1 LKKDL
6 YLVVQVIRL
15 GRLLYTESSKKPLS
29 QTYRRPHAVAVLPLA
44 ELLADAGGLG
54 TLEEEEEREFPLKLY
69 QSDEKDYGLW
79 QHELVAKK
87 STSKFSLLS
96 GQISQ
101 GKKFPS
107 HYVIGPLPA
116 SIHSFLFL
124 FSRCGGF
131 AEAVAWRIGRL
142 ASRIHSPSEERPTD
156 SKAGLSRCYH
166 AR

>member
-1 LKKDL
+1 MGNADLKRDL

-44 ELLADAGGLG
+44 ELLADGATGA
-54 TLEEEEEREFPLKLY
+54 LEDEEEREYPLRLY

-87 STSKFSLLS
+87 PTSKFSLLS

-101 GKKFPS
+101 GTRGS
-107 HYVIGPLPA
+107 SIGLRKPRY
-116 SIHSFLFL
+116 I
-124 FSRCGGF
+124 
-131 AEAVAWRIGRL
+131 
-142 ASRIHSPSEERPTD
+142 
-156 SKAGLSRCYH
+156 
-166 AR
+166 

>member
-1 LKKDL
+1 M
-6 YLVVQVIRL
+6 VVQVIRL

-44 ELLADAGGLG
+44 ELLADTDTGGLG
-54 TLEEEEEREFPLKLY
+54 TLEEEEEREYPLKLY

-101 GKKFPS
+101 GRPLCLKFLIS
-107 HYVIGPLPA
+107 CF
-116 SIHSFLFL
+116 FLFFFIFL
-124 FSRCGGF
+124 FFCLIRCCGF
-131 AEAVAWRIGRL
+131 SETVAWRIVRL
-142 ASRIHSPSEERPTD
+142 ASRIHSPLEKRTTD
-156 SKAGLSRCYH
+156 SEIGLSRCYH